1 MVDTNIPVVAKRK
14 VNWTKVLLVVLIVMS
29 SVFIIGPGLMGYGVY
44 LQIKDSNYTVSE
56 LGKNINSLEQ
66 KLEVTQQNLSLQN
79 AFNSNVMGLIQKNN
93 DDLISCKTDKSKLEA
108 ENKYAA
114 DLCDEKIKGFQQ
126 ELDAT
131 KTKQAE
137 QANAEATAT
146 QQAATQCTIDLSK
159 TLQQLVDTQQQ
170 LDGLVQNMARNICCK
185 QKVDNSNIKGYSV
198 VSNKLVCLEEG
209 GTALNCALS

>member
-1 MVDTNIPVVAKRK
+1 MVDTNIVVPKRK
-14 VNWTKVLLVVLIVMS
+14 VNWTRVLLVVVIVLAG
-29 SVFIIGPGLMGYGVY
+29 VFIISPGIIGYGTY
-44 LQIKDSNYTVSE
+44 LQIKDSNYSVNE
-56 LGKNINSLEQ
+56 LGQNIHSLEQ
-66 KLEVTQQNLSLQN
+66 KLELSQQNLSLQN
-79 AFNSNVMGLIQKNN
+79 MFNSNVMNLIQKNN
-93 DDLISCKTDKSKLEA
+93 DDLILCKTDKSKLEA

-114 DLCDEKIKGFQQ
+114 DLCDLKIKGLQQ

-137 QANAEATAT
+137 QASAEATAT
-146 QQAATQCTIDLSK
+146 QQAATQCSVDLSK

-170 LDGLVQNMARNICCK
+170 MGTLVQNMARNICCK
-185 QKVDNSNIKGYSV
+185 QKVDNSNIKGYSL